1 VNVPVVAADHTFGVF
16 TSCIYAR
23 TATWHIPAFA
33 NTSEASNVNVLP
45 DNEIRELH
53 GPVTLIL
60 YFIVHVVSPA
70 AVVALNYAVY

>member
-1 VNVPVVAADHTFGVF
+1 M
-16 TSCIYAR
+16 
-23 TATWHIPAFA
+23 
-33 NTSEASNVNVLP
+33 LP

-70 AVVALNYAVY
+70 AVVALNYAVYEAPVTSIRVLPSKPLTSMVAITSRAQVAGRV